1 MKDGPGGFD
10 YMGIKFGRCALGL
23 ALGIVSTALPGYC
36 SAFLAFST
44 TAGTGN
50 ITVNGNTQNSSET
63 LTSITGLSFNQV
75 LVSNAPFTADN
86 GTWSLTST
94 SLAWSGGTL
103 TLTGTIGSCLS
114 GTCISGGS
122 NLAGLNGV
130 LEQTA
135 AGALP
140 LSYNASAGSSGTI
153 AGFNTNVGSTTIN
166 LGFGAST
173 SLTTLSAF
181 LTDLGFTAANS
192 FLSTSSGGGLSAAG
206 TGVVSSGAYSYNS
219 NLSETFNVTISA
231 TPEPISFLLL
241 GSGLLGIGLI
251 ARKRSVRA

>member
-1 MKDGPGGFD
+1 
-10 YMGIKFGRCALGL
+10 MGTKVARCALGL
-23 ALGIVSTALPGYC
+23 VLGLLSTALPGYC
-36 SAFLAFST
+36 SAFLAFNT
-44 TAGTGN
+44 TAGTGT

-75 LVSNAPFTADN
+75 FISNAPFTADN
-86 GTWSLTST
+86 GSWSLTST

-122 NLAGLNGV
+122 NIGGLSGV
-130 LEQTA
+130 LEQTG

-153 AGFNTNVGSTTIN
+153 AGFNTNLGSTSVN
-166 LGFGAST
+166 LGFGAAT
-173 SLTTLSAF
+173 SLTTLHTF

-192 FLSTSSGGGLSAAG
+192 FLSTSSGGGLSASNSVG
-206 TGVVSSGAYSYNS
+206 GGPTYVYSS

-231 TPEPISFLLL
+231 TPEPMSFLLL

>member
-1 MKDGPGGFD
+1 
-10 YMGIKFGRCALGL
+10 MGIKFGRCALGL

-192 FLSTSSGGGLSAAG
+192 FLSTSSGGGLSAANSLG
-206 TGVVSSGAYSYNS
+206 GGPTYTYNS

-231 TPEPISFLLL
+231 TPEPMSFLLL